1 MTSSSDTLAA
11 NPTRE
16 LAAIMFS
23 DIVGYTA
30 IMGRDERE
38 GLRAV
43 REHREHL
50 RAVLP
55 QFNGR
60 LIGEI
65 GDGTLSSF
73 HSAVDAVNCAR
84 ELQATLVDDPELRL
98 RIGIHVGDV
107 VFTDKTVLGDG
118 VNIASRIHE
127 LAPPGG
133 CCISERVYEEIR
145 NKPEFHVK
153 DLGEKHLKNV
163 ARPIRAYAL
172 TAEDAPGQPL
182 SSRGSAAG
190 DGKSMTKRRKIV
202 LGAMLIVAVVAAIST
217 SKVAGSLVRLAVERS
232 LAGMRSIA
240 VLPLENFSGDPA
252 QEYFADG
259 MTDELIT
266 DLAKISGLRVIS
278 RTSVMKFKGEHREQ
292 LPEIAKALDVN
303 TIVEGSVLRVGDK
316 VRITAQLIDAPS
328 DKHLWADSYERD
340 TRDVLTLQDEVASTI
355 AQQIDVELTP
365 KEQARFAK
373 PRPVNPQAYEAYL
386 KGRYFMNTYR
396 VDPALEQYELAIKTD
411 PDFALAYTGLADAYM
426 YGEDLFFP
434 GTEVMPKA
442 KAAAEKALQLDD
454 SLAEAHT
461 SLGAINFWYDF
472 DWTGGERELRRA
484 IALNPSSAEAH
495 FQYGYLLMFEG
506 RFDESLAEMRR
517 ASDLDPL
524 SAEYTNDVALAAYV
538 PGKVRGSA
546 GAVPQGVGIGAG
558 LRFCSNDAWQHRLP
572 CRQVQ
577 PSDHGMQESRA
588 AHFQPAIPRRP
599 RVRIR
604 KERRARQGSGDSRGA
619 ESDVFATIH
628 LAVGHRDDLR
638 RPRREAAGPGRIG
651 KGLRG
656 PLAVSVLSE
665 DRQNLGS
672 AAFRS
677 ALHRVA
683 EKSGARQMRAPGV
696 RRRASG

>member
-1 MTSSSDTLAA
+1 MAGAGVVSGAFLFRPDAIEGETSVTSSSDTLAA

-84 ELQATLVDDPELRL
+84 ELQANLVEDPELRL

-172 TAEDAPGQPL
+172 TAADAPGQPRSPFG
-182 SSRGSAAG
+182 SSQRQVNRSVARSCG
-190 DGKSMTKRRKIV
+190 
-202 LGAMLIVAVVAAIST
+202 LGAMLIVAIVGIST
-217 SKVAGSLVRLAVERS
+217 WKWMGLGSGWLPTGPRVPA
-232 LAGMRSIA
+232 MRSIA
-240 VLPLENFSGDPA
+240 VLPLENLSGDPA

-292 LPEIAKALDVN
+292 LPEIAKALNVN

-316 VRITAQLIDAPS
+316 VRITAQLIDAPT

-355 AQQIDVELTP
+355 AQPD
-365 KEQARFAK
+365 RC
-373 PRPVNPQAYEAYL
+373 
-386 KGRYFMNTYR
+386 R
-396 VDPALEQYELAIKTD
+396 VD
-411 PDFALAYTGLADAYM
+411 
-426 YGEDLFFP
+426 
-434 GTEVMPKA
+434 
-442 KAAAEKALQLDD
+442 AE
-454 SLAEAHT
+454 
-461 SLGAINFWYDF
+461 
-472 DWTGGERELRRA
+472 
-484 IALNPSSAEAH
+484 
-495 FQYGYLLMFEG
+495 
-506 RFDESLAEMRR
+506 
-517 ASDLDPL
+517 
-524 SAEYTNDVALAAYV
+524 
-538 PGKVRGSA
+538 
-546 GAVPQGVGIGAG
+546 
-558 LRFCSNDAWQHRLP
+558 
-572 CRQVQ
+572 
-577 PSDHGMQESRA
+577 
-588 AHFQPAIPRRP
+588 
-599 RVRIR
+599 
-604 KERRARQGSGDSRGA
+604 
-619 ESDVFATIH
+619 
-628 LAVGHRDDLR
+628 
-638 RPRREAAGPGRIG
+638 
-651 KGLRG
+651 
-656 PLAVSVLSE
+656 
-665 DRQNLGS
+665 
-672 AAFRS
+672 
-677 ALHRVA
+677 
-683 EKSGARQMRAPGV
+683 
-696 RRRASG
+696 

>member
-84 ELQATLVDDPELRL
+84 ELQANLVNDPELRL

-172 TAEDAPGQPL
+172 TAADGPGQPRSPLESVSRGRSIEASQTRDRRGRDLIIALITAISAWKWMGL
-182 SSRGSAAG
+182 SSGWLPTAPR
-190 DGKSMTKRRKIV
+190 V
-202 LGAMLIVAVVAAIST
+202 PAMRT
-217 SKVAGSLVRLAVERS
+217 
-232 LAGMRSIA
+232 IA
-240 VLPLENFSGDPA
+240 VLPLENLSGDPA

-278 RTSVMKFKGEHREQ
+278 RTSVMKFKGRASRATARNRQGAQREY
-292 LPEIAKALDVN
+292 D
-303 TIVEGSVLRVGDK
+303 R
-316 VRITAQLIDAPS
+316 R
-328 DKHLWADSYERD
+328 R
-340 TRDVLTLQDEVASTI
+340 
-355 AQQIDVELTP
+355 
-365 KEQARFAK
+365 
-373 PRPVNPQAYEAYL
+373 
-386 KGRYFMNTYR
+386 
-396 VDPALEQYELAIKTD
+396 
-411 PDFALAYTGLADAYM
+411 
-426 YGEDLFFP
+426 
-434 GTEVMPKA
+434 
-442 KAAAEKALQLDD
+442 
-454 SLAEAHT
+454 
-461 SLGAINFWYDF
+461 LGA
-472 DWTGGERELRRA
+472 A
-484 IALNPSSAEAH
+484 
-495 FQYGYLLMFEG
+495 G
-506 RFDESLAEMRR
+506 R
-517 ASDLDPL
+517 
-524 SAEYTNDVALAAYV
+524 
-538 PGKVRGSA
+538 
-546 GAVPQGVGIGAG
+546 
-558 LRFCSNDAWQHRLP
+558 
-572 CRQVQ
+572 
-577 PSDHGMQESRA
+577 
-588 AHFQPAIPRRP
+588 
-599 RVRIR
+599 
-604 KERRARQGSGDSRGA
+604 RQGANHR
-619 ESDVFATIH
+619 
-628 LAVGHRDDLR
+628 AVNRCAHRQTSV
-638 RPRREAAGPGRIG
+638 GRQ
-651 KGLRG
+651 L
-656 PLAVSVLSE
+656 
-665 DRQNLGS
+665 
-672 AAFRS
+672 
-677 ALHRVA
+677 
-683 EKSGARQMRAPGV
+683 
-696 RRRASG
+696 

>member
-1 MTSSSDTLAA
+1 VTNPSDLPAA

-38 GLRAV
+38 GLRSV

-84 ELQATLVDDPELRL
+84 ELQATLVEDPELRL

-145 NKPEFHVK
+145 NKPEFHVQ

-172 TAEDAPGQPL
+172 TAADALGQPRSPVGGEAGQSTHRRLVIGAGALLIIAIVSL
-182 SSRGSAAG
+182 STWKWMGLGSG
-190 DGKSMTKRRKIV
+190 WLPTGP
-202 LGAMLIVAVVAAIST
+202 
-217 SKVAGSLVRLAVERS
+217 LAP
-232 LAGMRSIA
+232 AMRSIA
-240 VLPLENFSGDPA
+240 VLPLENLSGDPA

-292 LPEIAKALDVN
+292 LPEIAKALHVN

-316 VRITAQLIDAPS
+316 VRITAQLIDAPT

-365 KEQARFAK
+365 NEQARLAQ
-373 PRPVNPQAYEAYL
+373 PRPVNPAALEACL
-386 KGRYFMNTYR
+386 KGRYFLLKQTSDGFQKANEYF
-396 VDPALEQYELAIKTD
+396 AQAIKIA
-411 PDFALAYTGLADAYM
+411 PDFAGGYVGLAAVYVVAADVVVSNQ
-426 YGEDLFFP
+426 
-434 GTEVMPKA
+434 EVMPKA
-442 KAAAEKALQLDD
+442 KDLLATALRLDNTNAD
-454 SLAEAHT
+454 AHSL
-461 SLGAINFWYDF
+461 LGIIHWSYDY
-472 DWTGGERELRRA
+472 DWVASERENLRA
-484 IALNPSSAEAH
+484 IELAPSNAGTH
-495 FQYGYLLMFEG
+495 GNYGYMLIWQA
-506 RFDESLAEMRR
+506 RFDEAEREMKLAQL
-517 ASDLDPL
+517 LDPL
-524 SAEYTNDVALAAYV
+524 PPVFYV
-538 PGKVRGSA
+538 QMGQLLNIRGDY
-546 GAVPQGVGIGAG
+546 QKG
-558 LRFCSNDAWQHRLP
+558 LEQC
-572 CRQVQ
+572 
-577 PSDHGMQESRA
+577 
-588 AHFQPAIPRRP
+588 
-599 RVRIR
+599 
-604 KERRARQGSGDSRGA
+604 
-619 ESDVFATIH
+619 
-628 LAVGHRDDLR
+628 
-638 RPRREAAGPGRIG
+638 REAVEIDPNYWTAYSYCFGFGYDYMGNHGEALKAFEKAVAIEPGPISIALLGYEYGRSGNREQARKVIEQLNRLSARTYVAPCCPAWVYLALG
-651 KGLRG
+651 ENSTALDLEEKAYQERSGCVSSLKDAHMWG
-656 PLAVSVLSE
+656 PL
-665 DRQNLGS
+665 
-672 AAFRS
+672 RS
-677 ALHRVA
+677 DPRYIELLKKVGL
-683 EKSGARQMRAPGV
+683 EK
-696 RRRASG
+696 